1 MCGYTAFFTPV
12 KCPMKLTLN
21 FELQSL
27 VYVTAHPLHMGTA
40 LVKIERDCR
49 KTKYTLD
56 KEYVLILTFELQS
69 LVKVTAYPLPMGFA
83 LVKTELHWVYGKKN
97 FLYTNV
103 SWTDRWM
110 DRHILISIGFV
121 DCNKHPISSVS

>member
-1 MCGYTAFFTPV
+1 MVTISNGPAFNMTLWTEYNFLVTMCGYTAFFTPV

-21 FELQSL
+21 FELKSW
-27 VYVTAHPLHMGTA
+27 VYVNAHPLHMGTA

-69 LVKVTAYPLPMGFA
+69 LVKGHCMSSTYGLCIGEDWVTLGLWERIFS
-83 LVKTELHWVYGKKN
+83 LDK
-97 FLYTNV
+97 
-103 SWTDRWM
+103 
-110 DRHILISIGFV
+110 
-121 DCNKHPISSVS
+121 C

>member
-1 MCGYTAFFTPV
+1 MWIYGL

-27 VYVTAHPLHMGTA
+27 VFVTAQPLHMGTA

-69 LVKVTAYPLPMGFA
+69 LFKVTAYPSTFGLCID
-83 LVKTELHWVYGKKN
+83 E
-97 FLYTNV
+97 
-103 SWTDRWM
+103 D
-110 DRHILISIGFV
+110 
-121 DCNKHPISSVS
+121 